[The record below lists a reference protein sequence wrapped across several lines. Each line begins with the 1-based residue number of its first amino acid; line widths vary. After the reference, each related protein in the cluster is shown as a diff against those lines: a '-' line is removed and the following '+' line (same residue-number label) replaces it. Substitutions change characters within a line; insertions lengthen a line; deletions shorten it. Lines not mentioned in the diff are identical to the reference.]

1 MSDKDIKA
9 VLEVVRR
16 AVAVA
21 PGTKHEVEQAM
32 EIGHG
37 RLDEIFNGQMELRV
51 RHVNGLARYLKVP
64 ASDFFRLAHVEAER
78 SAPHRLE
85 DWIVHNPDPPSKR
98 GAAAKPPDADL
109 KEGLREMIR
118 DEIAAAL
125 GKKKG

>member
-9 VLEVVRR
+9 VLDVVRR
-16 AVAVA
+16 AVAAA

-51 RHVNGLARYLKVP
+51 RHVNGLARYLQVP
-64 ASDFFRLAHVEAER
+64 TSDFFRLAHAEAER
-78 SAPHRLE
+78 SAQHRLE
-85 DWIVHNPDPPSKR
+85 DWIVPSTDPPNKR
-98 GAAAKPPDADL
+98 RPDAPELDADL
-109 KEGLREMIR
+109 KESLREMMR
-118 DEIAAAL
+118 EEIAAAL

>member
-9 VLEVVRR
+9 VLEIVRR

>member
-125 GKKKG
+125 GKK

>member
-1 MSDKDIKA
+1 MSDKDTKA
-9 VLEVVRR
+9 VLEIVRR
-16 AVAVA
+16 AVAAA

-64 ASDFFRLAHVEAER
+64 TSDFFRLALVEAER
-78 SAPHRLE
+78 SLPHRLE

-98 GAAAKPPDADL
+98 RAAAKEPDADL

-118 DEIAAAL
+118 EEIAAAL
-125 GKKKG
+125 AKKKG